1 MQLLENLPEGI
12 TELYSY
18 CLQRAINARDGQ
30 IEITI
35 KIFQWVVH
43 ARRPLTIGELE
54 EAVSIKK
61 EQRSWKSP
69 STKFWPSRLSK
80 LCSNLIIVDEFDGT
94 VSPAHHSVLSFL
106 ESTSNIQS
114 FKDFYD
120 RIHNAES
127 YLGATCRTYL
137 SFLDFQKPLITS
149 YDTRN
154 LRCMNSPS
162 IFVTPVLS
170 RPTFL
175 HSIGQASWVNY
186 LQRSRI
192 SRNYDAE
199 SQLRT
204 IMGMARSIKA
214 YNSFQLLDYCRANW
228 HFHCRT
234 LDLTHP
240 KSLIAFKDF
249 IAKTYL
255 PFSWQPWDPPDD
267 LDPYPHWP
275 ILEWALRSG
284 HSPILRIWQ
293 DLLSKTEAMSSWN
306 LLWKMRGDQLF
317 SSACIAGNLNHINL
331 FFDYRIGISYQQKGF
346 FDRPP
351 SSSLTSRPSALQIL
365 IELVR
370 VSAIGHL
377 QIVDLLLSK
386 LTDTDVFSCA
396 IEIIHQSDQIKI
408 LEDVIAKYY
417 STVGL
422 TDLEAVK
429 RAVTDLIR
437 VPQDSNGDIC
447 GILIEESLAI
457 INSIRVLQVAC
468 ESGYLSI
475 AELILRKYGSDNV
488 CTYIE
493 DENSHENVW
502 HFEQHFEQNH
512 LTYTNH
518 VASLEAAK
526 MGDLSLAMRLLQGIK
541 ISLFTA
547 AMLNAAENGNLAV
560 VERLLSEGYDNIQKS
575 QTLRDIAIKAASR
588 GGHLAV
594 LRPLLQE
601 FWNDIPKSINLHEIA
616 IEAASENGHFNV
628 VEQLLLN
635 CGDDTSQSQYLCQI
649 ALQAASAGGHL
660 ALVKRLLLQTVST
673 NTHEIYFIRSPLE
686 AAAENGHLLVVNR
699 LLHEG
704 FTVTDSALEYARRN
718 GHLAV
723 VQALQSRRQI
733 QRQDSHSYRKRNREK
748 YSFRSN

>member
-1 MQLLENLPEGI
+1 MVLFHQ
-12 TELYSY
+12 
-18 CLQRAINARDGQ
+18 Q
-30 IEITI
+30 
-35 KIFQWVVH
+35 
-43 ARRPLTIGELE
+43 
-54 EAVSIKK
+54 
-61 EQRSWKSP
+61 
-69 STKFWPSRLSK
+69 
-80 LCSNLIIVDEFDGT
+80 
-94 VSPAHHSVLSFL
+94 HHSVLSFL
-106 ESTSNIQS
+106 ESNSNIQS
-114 FKDFYD
+114 FRDFYD

-162 IFVTPVLS
+162 LFMTPVLS

-204 IMGMARSIKA
+204 IMGMARSTKA
-214 YNSFQLLDYCRANW
+214 YTSFQLLNYCRANW

-234 LDLTHP
+234 LDLTDP

-306 LLWKMRGDQLF
+306 LLWKTRGDQLF
-317 SSACIAGNLNHINL
+317 SSACIAGNSNHINL
-331 FFDYRIGISYQQKGF
+331 FFDYQIGISYQHKGF
-346 FDRPP
+346 FDHPA
-351 SSSLTSRPSALQIL
+351 SNSLTSRPSALQIL

-396 IEIIHQSDQIKI
+396 IKIIHQSDQIEI
-408 LEDVIAKYY
+408 LQEVMAKYY
-417 STVGL
+417 STIGL

-437 VPQDSNGDIC
+437 VPQDSNKDTC

-475 AELILRKYGSDNV
+475 AELILRKYGSDDV

-493 DENSHENVW
+493 DENSHVNVW

-512 LTYTNH
+512 LTYTDH

-541 ISLFTA
+541 TSLFTA
-547 AMLNAAENGNLAV
+547 AMLTAAENGNLAV
-560 VERLLSEGYDNIQKS
+560 VERLLLEGCDNIQKS

-594 LRPLLQE
+594 LGPLLQE

-616 IEAASENGHFNV
+616 IRAASENGHLNV

-635 CGDDTSQSQYLCQI
+635 GGDDISQSQYLCQI

-660 ALVKRLLLQTVST
+660 ALVEKLLLQTASI
-673 NTHEIYFIRSPLE
+673 NAHKIYFMRSPLE
-686 AAAENGHLLVVNR
+686 AAAENGHLSVVNR
-699 LLHEG
+699 LLHMG

-718 GHLAV
+718 DHLAV
-723 VQALQSRRQI
+723 VKALQSQLSRKQNRQHKQP
-733 QRQDSHSYRKRNREK
+733 QRDSHSYRNRNR
-748 YSFRSN
+748 FRSN